1 MRSEKFIFR
10 IEYSPFFFSN
20 MAKLISEYV
29 IPPWFFWPIFHSEGE
44 ISWEIWYYKT
54 TKDTKIF
61 NENIIKK
68 INKKILIKL
77 NCIDYKNNNTYN
89 KIRINCSNNFI
100 IDINNKVIY
109 FTFYEQKF
117 SQEYF
122 PEKIQLYSDKN
133 IYNFVILILKGY
145 CNEIN
150 IFFKCR

>member
-1 MRSEKFIFR
+1 M
-10 IEYSPFFFSN
+10 
-20 MAKLISEYV
+20 
-29 IPPWFFWPIFHSEGE
+29 
-44 ISWEIWYYKT
+44 
-54 TKDTKIF
+54 
-61 NENIIKK
+61 
-68 INKKILIKL
+68 IKL

-100 IDINNKVIY
+100 IDINNKLIY

-133 IYNFVILILKGY
+133 IYNFDILILKGY